1 MGPSLRGTGG
11 TGGTCAL
18 AGRALL
24 VQMLGRP
31 RASAVPAEREPI
43 FNAPPVVG
51 WTLAA
56 LAAIH
61 IVRQFLTP
69 AEDEH
74 LLLLFAFVPV
84 RYALAPAG
92 VPGGLAADVWTFVTY
107 AGLHASFTHLIV
119 NGVWLLAFGSPVGWR
134 FGPVR
139 FLLFAA
145 VTAAA
150 GAAAHLAGHFG
161 AAVPLVGASAGI
173 SGLTAAAIRFVFHSG
188 GPLGLLRRR
197 GAAAFRQPAVPLIMA
212 LKTPQVLLFVAVWF
226 GINLLY
232 GAGASGLTPV
242 NAEIAWQAHL
252 GGFVAGLLLF
262 PLFDPVRRGA

>member
-1 MGPSLRGTGG
+1 VS
-11 TGGTCAL
+11 
-18 AGRALL
+18 
-24 VQMLGRP
+24 
-31 RASAVPAEREPI
+31 AEREPI
-43 FNAPPVVG
+43 FNAPAVVG

-74 LLLLFAFVPV
+74 LLLLFAFLPV
-84 RYALAPAG
+84 RYGLPPAA
-92 VPGGLAADVWTFVTY
+92 VPGGLAADAWTFVTY

-119 NGVWLLAFGSPVGWR
+119 NGVWLLAFGSPVAWR
-134 FGPVR
+134 FGGTR

-150 GAAAHLAGHFG
+150 GAAAHLASHLG
-161 AAVPLVGASAGI
+161 AGVPLVGASAGI
-173 SGLTAAAIRFVFHSG
+173 SGLTAAALRFVFHSG

-197 GAAAFRQPAVPLIMA
+197 GAAAFRQPAVPLLVA
-212 LKTPQVLLFVAVWF
+212 LRTPQVVLFVAVWF

-232 GAGASGLTPV
+232 GVSGAGLGPV
-242 NAEIAWQAHL
+242 GAEIAWQAHL

-262 PLFDPVRRGA
+262 PLFDPVRRGS